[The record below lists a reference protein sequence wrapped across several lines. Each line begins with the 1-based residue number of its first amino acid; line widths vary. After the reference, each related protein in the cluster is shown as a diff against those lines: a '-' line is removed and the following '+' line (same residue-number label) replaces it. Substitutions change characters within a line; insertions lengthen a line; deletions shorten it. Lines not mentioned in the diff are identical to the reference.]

1 VLLRSYRSS
10 NGLAP
15 RSDASTLVGVAVD
28 YVAQCY
34 WLFPCFAF
42 DDDQHLVLWRVC
54 YSIVGLRLFTSFL
67 CYRSNLEFFFS
78 YFAAYCTTISP
89 HAFTNPTCYV
99 PCTCSITAYRVAL
112 GTSFPCSDGDAALAI
127 LRDAITNSIDRE
139 PCHHGDAWFSIER
152 KRVA

>member
-99 PCTCSITAYRVAL
+99 PCTCSITAPRRPRHILPVL
-112 GTSFPCSDGDAALAI
+112 G
-127 LRDAITNSIDRE
+127 
-139 PCHHGDAWFSIER
+139 W
-152 KRVA
+152 